1 MNAATWATLA
11 IELSLGVLIWN
22 KRARPW
28 VLAAGILLH
37 LGIDFNIEIGIFSY
51 AMLVMYVAWIA
62 PATTQQL
69 PDTIKARRHPA
80 ADTAAP
86 RPPTPSR
93 TAATRTGTG
102 TRPTRRQLDRSP
114 RNVVS
119 PRSQPARPDGS

>member
-1 MNAATWATLA
+1 MPDWITTNASLMNAATWATLA

-69 PDTIKARRHPA
+69 PTTIKQ
-80 ADTAAP
+80 
-86 RPPTPSR
+86 PPP
-93 TAATRTGTG
+93 GCG
-102 TRPTRRQLDRSP
+102 H
-114 RNVVS
+114 
-119 PRSQPARPDGS
+119 G